1 MTKQMLYLI
10 TLIWLGLI
18 VCSLWWDYL
27 MLDLAVGLVSLCFGI
42 WTIKADPLTPESKRV
57 GYRIIGIVFA
67 LSGLLRIVT
76 ALYTVYF
83 A

>member
-10 TLIWLGLI
+10 TLIWLVLI
-18 VCSLWWDYL
+18 VCSLWWDHL
-27 MLDLAVGLVSLCFGI
+27 TLDLVVGLVSLCFGI
-42 WTIKADPLTPESKRV
+42 WTIKADPLTPESKRI
-57 GYRIIGIVFA
+57 GYRIIGIVFV
-67 LSGLLRIVT
+67 LSGIVRVAI